1 MRLAALP
8 RRMRLLVLLLTAGL
22 GGLLFLWRLGSTG
35 LVDETPPLFAASARA
50 MVERGDWLIPHVN
63 GLPRYDKPPL
73 VYWLMGL
80 LYALPGQSRWDPL
93 GSWSSSLPS
102 ALATIAVMLALA
114 DTLLRWPQ
122 PPQVLQASRQRAS
135 AEPTALL
142 DPHRPGVA
150 VAGLSSPGPAAA
162 ADPSRPELPQPG
174 LCAEAMRGFE
184 PALRARPTTR
194 SRTVSAPTTSSSA
207 AALPSAPR
215 RSALTALTAALAFA
229 LSPLI
234 LLWGRIP
241 VSDALF
247 TAMVSLTC
255 LAVWRRLADPSQPWA
270 LPWVLLGLAV
280 LTKGPVAVVLLA
292 ITLALFLPL
301 QADAALLLG
310 RLRPLPGLLL
320 TALVALPWY
329 GLALWRDGR
338 AFWDSFIGY
347 HNVQRFTGVV
357 NDHLQP
363 WWYFVPVLLLAA
375 LPVTPLLLLGLVRAI
390 GPLRLRRWRGLPLPA
405 AVSTVAPELSLA
417 RFAACW
423 LLAVLLFFTAAATKL
438 PSYWLPATPAAAL
451 LIALLSQ
458 LPWRSEAMAV
468 DSAHS
473 GAVGIPGSSRRDPAV
488 SASAQDR
495 LRAENAGSLAATA
508 AVDRG
513 GRADRWFR
521 LTWRLSLVLA
531 TVLALAFAVA
541 PLWVPLIFD
550 PEMPTLPAELLASG
564 FLVRAAWL
572 WGLAALLGWMLRARP
587 APLRL
592 LALQLPLVLF
602 VPAALLP
609 SWALGDRLRGLPVRQ
624 MAAAATRLAA
634 PDESLAMVGI
644 LKPSLHYYSGRVV
657 IYEGIEPEGL
667 VNLADRLRQEDRPG
681 QNPGPPELIPTA
693 LVVIDRTTAASPF
706 WQGLQPVELSR
717 AGLYRLWRVDRSRLE
732 RRAAELRAAGHPP
745 TWTRPRPERY

>member
-1 MRLAALP
+1 MAALP
-8 RRMRLLVLLLTAGL
+8 RRTRLLVLLLTAGL
-22 GGLLFLWRLGSTG
+22 GGLLFLWRLGSSG

-80 LYALPGQSRWDPL
+80 LYALPGQARWDPL
-93 GSWSSSLPS
+93 GSWASSLPS

-122 PPQVLQASRQRAS
+122 PPSLLQGGGGL
-135 AEPTALL
+135 PTEGA
-142 DPHRPGVA
+142 RPSGA
-150 VAGLSSPGPAAA
+150 VAAC
-162 ADPSRPELPQPG
+162 RQP
-174 LCAEAMRGFE
+174 
-184 PALRARPTTR
+184 
-194 SRTVSAPTTSSSA
+194 
-207 AALPSAPR
+207 
-215 RSALTALTAALAFA
+215 ALTALAAALAFA

-247 TAMVSLTC
+247 TAMVSLSA
-255 LAVWRRLADPSQPWA
+255 LAFWRRLADAAQPWS
-270 LPWVLLGLAV
+270 LPWLLLGLAV

-292 ITLALFLPL
+292 LTLALFLLL
-301 QADAALLLG
+301 QGEASPQLR

-347 HNVQRFTGVV
+347 HNLQRFTAVV
-357 NDHLQP
+357 NDHLEP
-363 WWYFVPVLLLAA
+363 WWYFLPVLLVAA
-375 LPVTPLLLLGLVRAI
+375 LPVTPLLLLALVRAV
-390 GPLRLRRWRGLPLPA
+390 GPLRWRRWRGLPLPA
-405 AVSTVAPELSLA
+405 AASALAPELSLA
-417 RFAACW
+417 RYAACW
-423 LLAVLLFFTAAATKL
+423 LLAILLFFTAAATKL

-451 LIALLSQ
+451 LIALVSQ
-458 LPWRSEAMAV
+458 LPWRFA
-468 DSAHS
+468 
-473 GAVGIPGSSRRDPAV
+473 
-488 SASAQDR
+488 
-495 LRAENAGSLAATA
+495 
-508 AVDRG
+508 RG
-513 GRADRWFR
+513 ADRAFR
-521 LTWRLSLVLA
+521 LAWRLSLALA
-531 TVLALAFAVA
+531 ALLALAFALG
-541 PLWVPLIFD
+541 PLWVPRIFE

-564 FLVRAAWL
+564 LLVRAAWL
-572 WGLAALLGWMLRARP
+572 WALAALLGWLLRARP

-624 MAAAATRLAA
+624 MAAAATRLAS
-634 PDESLAMVGI
+634 PREPLAMVGI

-667 VNLADRLRQEDRPG
+667 VNLADRLRHEDRPG
-681 QNPGPPELIPTA
+681 QNPAPPSVLPTA
-693 LVVIDRTTAASPF
+693 LVVIDRATAALPF
-706 WQGLQPVELSR
+706 WQGLQPEELSR
-717 AGLYRLWRVDRSRLE
+717 AGLYRLWRVDRERLE
-732 RRAAELRAAGHPP
+732 RRAAELQAAGHPL

>member
-1 MRLAALP
+1 MAALP
-8 RRMRLLVLLLTAGL
+8 RRTRLLVLLLTAGL
-22 GGLLFLWRLGSTG
+22 GCLLFLWRLGSAG

-80 LYALPGQSRWDPL
+80 LYALPGQTRWDPL
-93 GSWSSSLPS
+93 GSWASSLPS
-102 ALATIAVMLALA
+102 ALATIGVMLALA

-122 PPQVLQASRQRAS
+122 PPSLLQGRGGD
-135 AEPTALL
+135 PT
-142 DPHRPGVA
+142 G
-150 VAGLSSPGPAAA
+150 
-162 ADPSRPELPQPG
+162 SRPAGVEVACWQP
-174 LCAEAMRGFE
+174 
-184 PALRARPTTR
+184 
-194 SRTVSAPTTSSSA
+194 
-207 AALPSAPR
+207 
-215 RSALTALTAALAFA
+215 ALTALTAALTFA

-247 TAMVSLTC
+247 TAMVSLTF
-255 LAVWRRLADPSQPWA
+255 LAVWRRLADAAQPWA
-270 LPWVLLGLAV
+270 LPWLLLGLAV

-292 ITLALFLPL
+292 LTLALFLLL
-301 QADAALLLG
+301 QGDGRSLLL
-310 RLRPLPGLLL
+310 RLRVLPGLLL

-347 HNVQRFTGVV
+347 HNLQRFTAVV
-357 NDHLQP
+357 NDHLEP
-363 WWYFVPVLLLAA
+363 WWYFGPVLLVAA
-375 LPVTPLLLLGLVRAI
+375 LPVTPLLLLALARAV
-390 GPLRLRRWRGLPLPA
+390 GPLRLRRWRALPLPVA
-405 AVSTVAPELSLA
+405 ASTLAPELSLA

-423 LLAVLLFFTAAATKL
+423 LLAILLFFTAAATKL

-451 LIALLSQ
+451 LIALVSQ
-458 LPWRSEAMAV
+458 LPWRAAL
-468 DSAHS
+468 
-473 GAVGIPGSSRRDPAV
+473 GA
-488 SASAQDR
+488 DR
-495 LRAENAGSLAATA
+495 L
-508 AVDRG
+508 
-513 GRADRWFR
+513 FR
-521 LTWRLSLVLA
+521 LAWRLSLALA
-531 TVLALAFAVA
+531 ALLALAFALGPLWA
-541 PLWVPLIFD
+541 PLISD
-550 PEMPTLPAELLASG
+550 PEMPTLPADLLASG
-564 FLVRAAWL
+564 VLVRAAWL
-572 WGLAALLGWMLRARP
+572 WALAALLGWALRARP

-634 PDESLAMVGI
+634 PREPLAMVGI

-667 VNLADRLRQEDRPG
+667 VNLADRLRHEDRPG
-681 QNPGPPELIPTA
+681 QHPAPPAVLPTV

-706 WQGLQPVELSR
+706 WQGLQPLELSR
-717 AGLYRLWRVDRSRLE
+717 AGLYRLWRLDRQRLE
-732 RRAAELRAAGHPP
+732 RRAAELQAAGHPV